1 MKRYYR
7 RTNKTK
13 NFGLQ
18 IGLGIQRGHA
28 LTAIAALVEG
38 TEHTQDKARPRPVVK
53 PPKVRQRAL
62 LPKERDGIELASAGN
77 HYHISSSHRNR
88 TSITDFLKEV
98 GDDPA
103 YDVCYQNMARTCII
117 I

>member
-18 IGLGIQRGHA
+18 IGQGILRGHA

-38 TEHTQDKARPRPVVK
+38 SKIANPDTTHIRPVKFK
-53 PPKVRQRAL
+53 PHKVRQRVL
-62 LPKERDGIELASAGN
+62 LPKRCDGLAQASADV
-77 HYHISSSHRNR
+77 HHQISSAKNNK
-88 TSITDFLKEV
+88 TSITEFLKEV
-98 GDDPA
+98 KYDPA
-103 YDVCYQNMARTCII
+103 YEVSENF
-117 I
+117 